1 MKTNME
7 KIQKFLETKL
17 FQYLWGGL
25 GCVCLAGVIFAGAW
39 WHLVTA
45 ALCAVMYFAY
55 KSEDNEEDDEQ

>member
-17 FQYLWGGL
+17 LRYTWGGL
-25 GCVCLAGVIFAGAW
+25 GCLCLAGVIFAGAW

-45 ALCAVMYFAY
+45 ALCAVMDFAY

>member
-17 FQYLWGGL
+17 LRYTWGGL
-25 GCVCLAGVIFAGAW
+25 GCLCLAGVIFAGAW
-39 WHLVTA
+39 LHLVTA

-55 KSEDNEEDDEQ
+55 KSEDKEEDDEQ

>member
-7 KIQKFLETKL
+7 KIQNFLETKL
-17 FQYLWGGL
+17 LRYTWGGL
-25 GCVCLAGVIFAGAW
+25 GCLCLAGVTFAGAW

-55 KSEDNEEDDEQ
+55 KSEDNEEEDEQ

>member
-17 FQYLWGGL
+17 LRYTWGGL
-25 GCVCLAGVIFAGAW
+25 GCLCLAGVIFAGAW

-45 ALCAVMYFAY
+45 ALCALMYFAC